1 MAQCLF
7 QYNCFEGIKTYLLL
21 LIKSHFYHLKHP
33 FFIMSKINT
42 GYAKNVS
49 QFKEIFKTLI
59 NMGAKWN
66 PANKKLKME
75 ALVARHT
82 VCEKVLSE
90 LSLALALD
98 KQKTAE
104 RLNVYEPLNDIVRRA
119 LAAAICC
126 EVDDSAIER
135 AQTLKNLIDGTNV
148 SQASAKRAKE
158 AKLRKAMVLT
168 VGEDGVGNTDAVP
181 LTPKN
186 YSVSRMAYDT
196 RLHNFKQ
203 FIVTLETAGKYE
215 TNEADLK
222 LTALNALADALT
234 VANDATNDAWNLA
247 NNKRDERNV
256 LFFGV
261 KNSMLHDIKLIKKQ
275 LESSESKD
283 GPNYKKVA
291 DYTFI
296 KPKEN

>member
-1 MAQCLF
+1 
-7 QYNCFEGIKTYLLL
+7 
-21 LIKSHFYHLKHP
+21 
-33 FFIMSKINT
+33 MSKINT

-75 ALVARHT
+75 ALVARHV

-247 NNKRDERNV
+247 NNKRDERNI

-261 KNSMLHDIKLIKKQ
+261 KNSMLHDIMLIKKQ